1 MTRIYTC
8 NWQDCN
14 KGYETLNHL
23 NTHVKIQSHGL
34 KRTAKGHNP
43 SYLPLF
49 GRPFCPL
56 VPRLMLVTEFEEIR
70 KNWKKRLQ
78 AEGAN
83 RPPQAKTAPA
93 CPEDGSSSSWDSTL
107 TRQLLPSQPANFG
120 LSDAGGLG
128 L

>member
-1 MTRIYTC
+1 MSKFRAMVSS
-8 NWQDCN
+8 
-14 KGYETLNHL
+14 GP
-23 NTHVKIQSHGL
+23 L
-34 KRTAKGHNP
+34 KVSQP
-43 SYLPLF
+43 FLPP
-49 GRPFCPL
+49 PFWSPVCPL

-120 LSDAGGLG
+120 LSD
-128 L
+128 